1 MRTKIYQMDN
11 DWLERCARCKY
22 AKCEQQCMFGGHC
35 PLYSVFGCRCDL
47 IVAGAP
53 CPHFK
58 EESEDG

>member
-1 MRTKIYQMDN
+1 MSNEAHICSGD
-11 DWLERCARCKY
+11 LCARCKY

-47 IVAGAP
+47 IIKGAP

>member
-1 MRTKIYQMDN
+1 MDN
-11 DWLERCARCKY
+11 DWDERCARCKY